1 MIILQE
7 RSEERRVG
15 KSVVFEMI
23 RAHCN
28 RLRALPNE
36 ITLIT
41 TNLPSGYH
49 RDYQLLKEHLFP
61 AFQTLKNC
69 LEMLQMML
77 KNMQVRE
84 HILEDDKYKYIFS
97 VEEVNR
103 LVLEGMPF
111 RDAYQKIGNDIAVG
125 SFQPSKTLFHT
136 HEGSM
141 GQLCNDK
148 IREQMQEILGRFPF
162 VKIQQC
168 LDNLAGTG

>member
-1 MIILQE
+1 
-7 RSEERRVG
+7 
-15 KSVVFEMI
+15 MI

-84 HILEDDKYKYIFS
+84 HILEDD
-97 VEEVNR
+97 
-103 LVLEGMPF
+103 
-111 RDAYQKIGNDIAVG
+111 
-125 SFQPSKTLFHT
+125 
-136 HEGSM
+136 
-141 GQLCNDK
+141 
-148 IREQMQEILGRFPF
+148 
-162 VKIQQC
+162 
-168 LDNLAGTG
+168 